1 MPRFDAVL
9 AAIQAEPWAIE
20 PNHGQRLAAIL
31 TRRLSGERAAAG
43 DLEEAAEIRAARDQ
57 KKRRPKPAA
66 VAVIPIYGPMV
77 KRADLFE
84 QMSGVVG
91 TDQLGQFVDAAAN
104 DPAIDAIVLDV
115 DSPGGSVL
123 GTAELAGKVAEATKR
138 KKVVAVANGLMASAA
153 YFVGSQASELVAS
166 PSAMLGSIGVY
177 QMHVDNSQAL
187 AAAGVKVTLVSSTPE
202 KTAGNQFEPLGD
214 LGTGQIRDVVMGYYK
229 EFVRAVADGRRV
241 SQQTVREDFGRG
253 GVVLAK
259 EAVAKGMA
267 DKVAT
272 LDEVLGRYGLH
283 SSDLTAM
290 ADAGGAVPDMG
301 LELRKRKLRLS

>member
-1 MPRFDAVL
+1 MPRFDAIL

-20 PNHGQRLAAIL
+20 PNHGQRLAALL
-31 TRRLSGERAAAG
+31 TRRLSGEKATAAELA
-43 DLEEAAEIRAARDQ
+43 EAADIRAARDQ
-57 KKRRPKPAA
+57 KRKRPKPAA
-66 VAVIPIYGPMV
+66 VAVVPIYGPMV
-77 KRADLFE
+77 KRADMFD

-123 GTAELAGKVAEATKR
+123 GTAELAGKVADAAKK
-138 KKVVAVANGLMASAA
+138 KKVIAVANGMMASAA

-166 PSAMLGSIGVY
+166 PSSMLGSIGVY

-202 KTAGNQFEPLGD
+202 KTAGNQFAPLD
-214 LGTGQIRDVVMGYYK
+214 ELGMSQINDVVMGYYR
-229 EFVRAVADGRRV
+229 EFVKAVADGRRV
-241 SQQTVREDFGRG
+241 SQTTVREEFGRG

-259 EAVAKGMA
+259 EAVARGMA

-272 LDEVLGRYGLH
+272 LDDVLGRYGLH
-283 SSDLTAM
+283 SSDLTPL

>member
-1 MPRFDAVL
+1 MPRFEAVL

-20 PNHGQRLAAIL
+20 PNHGQRLAALL
-31 TRRLSGERAAAG
+31 TRRLSGERATVGELA
-43 DLEEAAEIRAARDQ
+43 EAAEIRAARDQ
-57 KKRRPKPAA
+57 KRKKPKPAA

-84 QMSGVVG
+84 EMSGVVG
-91 TDQLGQFVDAAAN
+91 TDTIGQFVDAAAN

-123 GTAELAGKVAEATKR
+123 GTAELAGKVADAAKK

-153 YFVGSQASELVAS
+153 YYVGSQASELVAS
-166 PSAMLGSIGVY
+166 PSSMLGSIGVY
-177 QMHVDNSQAL
+177 QMHVENSAEL
-187 AAAGVKVTLVSSTPE
+187 AARGVKVTLISSTPE

-214 LGTGQIRDVVMGYYK
+214 LGTGQIRDVVMGYYR

-241 SQQTVREDFGRG
+241 SQTTVREEFGKG

-272 LDEVLGRYGLH
+272 LDDVLGRYGLH
-283 SSDLTAM
+283 SSDLTPL
-290 ADAGGAVPDMG
+290 ADAGPTVPDMA
-301 LELRKRKLRLS
+301 LELRKRKLRLG